1 MSAASSFPTTLELH
15 ESVLSSLADL
25 YLHGGTAVHM
35 GSATAACVPSG
46 GAGRVAEANQRS
58 GAVSGESIAQ
68 AIWQDVWR
76 RHGVLPLDTVPST
89 LERVRNL
96 EALGTVGGRWGGT
109 ALGTVGGRWGGGDA
123 SQPQIDRQ
131 NLASGMIIVPWGR
144 CVEAALDGH
153 PPSVPSW
160 MGSRAPA
167 GPEEPRCWQPT
178 TIAISRSG
186 VRHLGV
192 GWPPSL
198 THLHLLPA
206 HHRPATIAI
215 HSPQRGTASWW
226 WLQQ

>member
-1 MSAASSFPTTLELH
+1 M
-15 ESVLSSLADL
+15 
-25 YLHGGTAVHM
+25 
-35 GSATAACVPSG
+35 
-46 GAGRVAEANQRS
+46 AEANQRS

-96 EALGTVGGRWGGT
+96 EALGTVCGRWGGT

-153 PPSVPSW
+153 
-160 MGSRAPA
+160 
-167 GPEEPRCWQPT
+167 C
-178 TIAISRSG
+178 
-186 VRHLGV
+186 HN
-192 GWPPSL
+192 SL
-198 THLHLLPA
+198 LKRVHWENKLAMTEGDDQWCAKAMSLK
-206 HHRPATIAI
+206 
-215 HSPQRGTASWW
+215 
-226 WLQQ
+226 